1 MNIVIRKMVG
11 VMRTKGRHIGLPL
24 LITLLIVGCG
34 EQGRAGKGSDDLIS
48 TTDLGTTIGS
58 LAEVSWPESIRL
70 EGYSLVVGL
79 RGTGSAECP
88 PQIRAY
94 LAKYILTQFPGR
106 KMSVRRFISGLD
118 TAIVLVEGI
127 MPAVAS
133 RNEHFDVRVTALP
146 GTQTT
151 SLEGGWLLDT
161 ELKTVGTFGI
171 TTKVI
176 AEAKG
181 PVFIDKIGTSDLS
194 DKSEIN
200 KRAGYVLAGGRVL
213 DEYKVT
219 LVLGEPDFR
228 NINSIRNRLN
238 ELFGDGT
245 AKPVLY
251 GRLDVIVP
259 AKYRDQ
265 KQRFISIMKATYLT
279 HSTEII
285 RERIKIFIRKLAS
298 SQDAYA
304 SEIALEAIGNQSLGG
319 LSVLLNVSNEQVR
332 LRAARCMLNLGG
344 DAGLTTLRQIAMDK
358 GSAYRVE
365 ALESITTGARRND
378 AARISQRLL
387 RDDDSHI
394 RLAAYEQLRKLDDIA
409 VTQERIAGNFYLEQI
424 VQTPHKSIF
433 VSRSGQPRIVLFG
446 APIRCSGGVFVR
458 SADGNITIDAPAGQ
472 EYVSITRKHPFRP
485 GVIAQLKSSF
495 EVGDIIRTLC
505 AKPLKKGERGRGG
518 LGVTY
523 ADVIALL
530 KRMCDKGA
538 VKAEFWAGP
547 LPKIG

>member
-1 MNIVIRKMVG
+1 MGIIIRKTVG
-11 VMRTKGRHIGLPL
+11 VTRIKGRHIGLPL
-24 LITLLIVGCG
+24 LIALLIVSCG
-34 EQGRAGKGSDDLIS
+34 EQGRGVKDLAPTI
-48 TTDLGTTIGS
+48 DLGTTIGS
-58 LAEVSWPESIRL
+58 LVEMSWPESIRL

-94 LAKYILTQFPGR
+94 LAQHLLTQFPGR
-106 KMSVRRFISGLD
+106 TINIERFIGGSD
-118 TAIVLVEGI
+118 TAVVLVEGI

-133 RNEHFDVRVTALP
+133 RNEYFDVRVTALG

-151 SLEGGWLLDT
+151 SLEGGFLLGT

-171 TTKVI
+171 KTKVV
-176 AEAKG
+176 ADARG
-181 PVFIDKIGTSDLS
+181 PVFIDKISTS
-194 DKSEIN
+194 EMN
-200 KRAGYVLAGGRVL
+200 KRIGYVLGKGKVL

-219 LVLGEPDFR
+219 LVLGEPDFITT
-228 NINSIRNRLN
+228 NNIRNRLN

-245 AKPVLY
+245 AKVVLP
-251 GRLDVIVP
+251 GRLEVKVP
-259 AKYRDQ
+259 AKYREQ
-265 KQRFISIMKATYLT
+265 KQRFISIIKATYLT
-279 HSTEII
+279 QNTEVI
-285 RERIKIFIRKLAS
+285 RERIKTFIRKLAAL
-298 SQDAYA
+298 QDADA
-304 SEIALEAIGNQSLGG
+304 SEIALEAIGNQSLSG
-319 LSVLLNVSNEQVR
+319 LVVLLNVSNEQVR
-332 LRAARCMLNLGG
+332 LRAARCMLNLGS
-344 DAGLTTLRQIAMDK
+344 DAGLVTLRQIAMDR

-387 RDDDSHI
+387 RDDDFHI

-424 VQTPHKSIF
+424 VQTPHKTIF

-446 APIRCSGGVFVR
+446 APIRCSDGIFVS
-458 SADGNITIDAPAGQ
+458 SADGDITIDAPVGQ
-472 EYVSITRKHPFRP
+472 EYVSIIRKHPLRP

-495 EVGDIIRTLC
+495 ELGDIIRTLC
-505 AKPLKKGERGRGG
+505 EKPLKKGEQGRGG

>member
-1 MNIVIRKMVG
+1 MGIIIRKTVG
-11 VMRTKGRHIGLPL
+11 VTRIKGRHIGLPL
-24 LITLLIVGCG
+24 LIALLIVSCG
-34 EQGRAGKGSDDLIS
+34 EQGRGVKDLAPTI
-48 TTDLGTTIGS
+48 DLGTTIGS
-58 LAEVSWPESIRL
+58 LVEMSWPESIRL
-70 EGYSLVVGL
+70 EGYYLVVGL

-94 LAKYILTQFPGR
+94 LAQHLLTQFPGR
-106 KMSVRRFISGLD
+106 TINIERFIGGSD
-118 TAIVLVEGI
+118 TAVVLVEGI

-133 RNEHFDVRVTALP
+133 RNEYFDVRVTALG

-151 SLEGGWLLDT
+151 SLEGGFLLGT

-171 TTKVI
+171 KTKVV
-176 AEAKG
+176 ADARG
-181 PVFIDKIGTSDLS
+181 PVFIDKISTS
-194 DKSEIN
+194 EMN
-200 KRAGYVLAGGRVL
+200 KRIGYVLGKGKVL

-219 LVLGEPDFR
+219 LVLGEPDFITT
-228 NINSIRNRLN
+228 NNIRNRLN

-245 AKPVLY
+245 AKVVLP
-251 GRLDVIVP
+251 GRLEVKVP
-259 AKYRDQ
+259 AKYREQ

-279 HSTEII
+279 QNTEITG
-285 RERIKIFIRKLAS
+285 ERIKTFIRKLAAL
-298 SQDAYA
+298 QDADA

-319 LSVLLNVSNEQVR
+319 LSVLLNVSIEQVR
-332 LRAARCMLNLGG
+332 LRAARCMLNLGS
-344 DAGLTTLRQIAMDK
+344 DADLATLRQIAMDR

-387 RDDDSHI
+387 RDDDFHI

-424 VQTPHKSIF
+424 VQTPYKTIF

-446 APIRCSGGVFVR
+446 APIRCSDGIFVS
-458 SADGNITIDAPAGQ
+458 SADGDITIDAPVGQ
-472 EYVSITRKHPFRP
+472 EYVSIIRKHPLRP

-495 EVGDIIRTLC
+495 ELGDIIRTLC
-505 AKPLKKGERGRGG
+505 EKPLKKGERGRGG

>member
-1 MNIVIRKMVG
+1 MGIIIRKTVG
-11 VMRTKGRHIGLPL
+11 VTRIKGRHIGLPL
-24 LITLLIVGCG
+24 LIALLIVSCG
-34 EQGRAGKGSDDLIS
+34 EQGRGVKDLAPMI
-48 TTDLGTTIGS
+48 DLGTTIGS
-58 LAEVSWPESIRL
+58 LVEMSWPESIRL
-70 EGYSLVVGL
+70 EGYCLVVGL

-94 LAKYILTQFPGR
+94 LAQHLLTQFPR
-106 KMSVRRFISGLD
+106 RTINIERFIGGSD
-118 TAIVLVEGI
+118 TAVVLVEGI

-133 RNEHFDVRVTALP
+133 RNEYFDVRVTALG

-151 SLEGGWLLDT
+151 SLEGGFLLGT

-171 TTKVI
+171 KTKVV
-176 AEAKG
+176 ADARG
-181 PVFIDKIGTSDLS
+181 PVFIDKISTS
-194 DKSEIN
+194 EMN
-200 KRAGYVLAGGRVL
+200 KRIGYVLGKGKVL

-228 NINSIRNRLN
+228 TTNNIRNRLN
-238 ELFGDGT
+238 GLFGDGT
-245 AKPVLY
+245 AKVVLP
-251 GRLDVIVP
+251 GRLEVKVP
-259 AKYRDQ
+259 AKYREQ
-265 KQRFISIMKATYLT
+265 KQRFISIIKATYLT

-285 RERIKIFIRKLAS
+285 RERIKTFIRKLAAL
-298 SQDAYA
+298 QDADA
-304 SEIALEAIGNQSLGG
+304 SEIALEAIGNQSLSG
-319 LSVLLNVSNEQVR
+319 LVVLLNVSNEQVR
-332 LRAARCMLNLGG
+332 LRAARCMLNLGS
-344 DAGLTTLRQIAMDK
+344 DAGLATLRQIAMDR
-358 GSAYRVE
+358 GSAYRAE

-387 RDDDSHI
+387 RDDDFHM
-394 RLAAYEQLRKLDDIA
+394 RLAAYEQLRKIDDIA
-409 VTQERIAGNFYLEQI
+409 VSQEFIAGNFYLEQI

-446 APIRCSGGVFVR
+446 APIRCSDGIFVR
-458 SADGNITIDAPAGQ
+458 SADGDITIDAPVGQ
-472 EYVSITRKHPFRP
+472 EYVSIIRKHPLRP

-495 EVGDIIRTLC
+495 ELGDIIRTLC
-505 AKPLKKGERGRGG
+505 EKPLKKGEQGRGG

>member
-11 VMRTKGRHIGLPL
+11 LMRIKGRHIVLPL
-24 LITLLIVGCG
+24 LIALLIAGCG
-34 EQGRAGKGSDDLIS
+34 EQGRAGKGSNDLIS
-48 TTDLGTTIGS
+48 TADLGTTIES

-70 EGYSLVVGL
+70 EGYNLVVGL
-79 RGTGSAECP
+79 NGTGSAECP

-94 LAKYILTQFPGR
+94 LAKHISTQLPGR
-106 KMSVRRFISGLD
+106 KVNVEKFISGSD
-118 TAIVLVEGI
+118 TAVVLVEGI

-133 RNEHFDVRVTALP
+133 RNESFDVRVTALP

-151 SLEGGWLLDT
+151 SLEGGWLLGT

-176 AEAKG
+176 ADAKG
-181 PVFIDKIGTSDLS
+181 PVFIDKISPSDLS

-213 DEYKVT
+213 DECKVT

-228 NINSIRNRLN
+228 NVNSIRNRLN
-238 ELFGDGT
+238 GLFGDGT

-251 GRLDVIVP
+251 GRIEVTVP
-259 AKYRDQ
+259 AKYREQ

-279 HSTEII
+279 YSTEII

-298 SQDAYA
+298 LQDSDA

-319 LSVLLNVSNEQVR
+319 LGVLLNVSNEQVR
-332 LRAARCMLNLGG
+332 LQAARCMLNLGS
-344 DAGLTTLRQIAMDK
+344 DAGLVTLRQIAMDK

-365 ALESITTGARRND
+365 ALESITMAARRND

-387 RDDDSHI
+387 RDDDFYI

-424 VQTPHKSIF
+424 VQTPHKTIF
-433 VSRSGQPRIVLFG
+433 VSRSGQPRIALFG
-446 APIRCSGGVFVR
+446 APIRCSGGVFIR
-458 SADGNITIDAPAGQ
+458 SADGNITIDAPTSQ
-472 EYVSITRKHPFRP
+472 EYVSIIRKHPFRP
-485 GVIAQLKSSF
+485 GAIAQLKSSF

-505 AKPLKKGERGRGG
+505 EKPLKEGERGRGG

-523 ADVIALL
+523 TDVIALL
-530 KRMCDKGA
+530 KQMCDKGA

>member
-1 MNIVIRKMVG
+1 MGIIIRKTFG
-11 VMRTKGRHIGLPL
+11 VTRIKGRPIGLLL
-24 LITLLIVGCG
+24 LIALLIVSCG
-34 EQGRAGKGSDDLIS
+34 EQGRGVKDLAPTI
-48 TTDLGTTIGS
+48 DLGTTIGS
-58 LAEVSWPESIRL
+58 LAEMSWPESIRL
-70 EGYSLVVGL
+70 EGYCLVVGL

-94 LAKYILTQFPGR
+94 LAQHLLKQFPR
-106 KMSVRRFISGLD
+106 RTINIERFIVGSD
-118 TAIVLVEGI
+118 TAVVLVEGI
-127 MPAVAS
+127 MPTVAS
-133 RNEHFDVRVTALP
+133 RNEYFDVRVTALG

-151 SLEGGWLLDT
+151 SLEGGFLLVT

-171 TTKVI
+171 KTKVV
-176 AEAKG
+176 ADARG
-181 PVFIDKIGTSDLS
+181 PVFIDKISTS
-194 DKSEIN
+194 EMN
-200 KRAGYVLAGGRVL
+200 KRIGYVLGKGKVL

-228 NINSIRNRLN
+228 TTNNIRNRLN
-238 ELFGDGT
+238 GLFGDGT
-245 AKPVLY
+245 AKVVLP
-251 GRLDVIVP
+251 GRLEVKVP
-259 AKYRDQ
+259 AKYREQ
-265 KQRFISIMKATYLT
+265 KQRFISIIKATYLT

-285 RERIKIFIRKLAS
+285 RERIKTFIRKLAAL
-298 SQDAYA
+298 QDADA
-304 SEIALEAIGNQSLGG
+304 SEIALEAIGNQSLSG
-319 LSVLLNVSNEQVR
+319 LVVLLNVSNEQVR
-332 LRAARCMLNLGG
+332 LRAARCMLNLGS
-344 DAGLTTLRQIAMDK
+344 DAGLATLRQIAMDR
-358 GSAYRVE
+358 GSAYRAE

-387 RDDDSHI
+387 RDDDFHI

-409 VTQERIAGNFYLEQI
+409 VSQEFIAGNFYLEQI

-446 APIRCSGGVFVR
+446 APIRCSDGIFVR
-458 SADGNITIDAPAGQ
+458 SADGDITIDAPVGQ
-472 EYVSITRKHPFRP
+472 EYVSIIRKHPLRP

-505 AKPLKKGERGRGG
+505 EKPLKKGEQGRGG

>member
-1 MNIVIRKMVG
+1 MGIIIRKTVG
-11 VMRTKGRHIGLPL
+11 VTRIKGRHIGLPL
-24 LITLLIVGCG
+24 LIALLIVSCG
-34 EQGRAGKGSDDLIS
+34 EQGRGVKDLAPTI
-48 TTDLGTTIGS
+48 DLGTTIGS
-58 LAEVSWPESIRL
+58 LVEMSWPESIRL
-70 EGYSLVVGL
+70 EGYCLVVGL

-88 PQIRAY
+88 PQIRTY
-94 LAKYILTQFPGR
+94 LAQHFIKQFPR
-106 KMSVRRFISGLD
+106 RPINMERFIDGSD
-118 TAIVLVEGI
+118 TAVVLVEGI

-133 RNEHFDVRVTALP
+133 RNEYFDVRVTALG

-151 SLEGGWLLDT
+151 SLEGGFLLGT

-171 TTKVI
+171 KTKVV
-176 AEAKG
+176 ADARG
-181 PVFIDKIGTSDLS
+181 PVFIDKISTS
-194 DKSEIN
+194 EMN
-200 KRAGYVLAGGRVL
+200 KRIGYVLGKGKIL

-219 LVLGEPDFR
+219 LVLGGPDFR
-228 NINSIRNRLN
+228 TTNNIRNRLN
-238 ELFGDGT
+238 GLFGDGT
-245 AKPVLY
+245 TKVILP
-251 GRLDVIVP
+251 GRLEVKVP
-259 AKYRDQ
+259 AKYREQ

-279 HSTEII
+279 QNTEVI
-285 RERIKIFIRKLAS
+285 RERIKTFIGKLAAL
-298 SQDAYA
+298 QDADA

-332 LRAARCMLNLGG
+332 LRAARCMLNLGS
-344 DAGLTTLRQIAMDK
+344 DAGLATLRQIAMDR

-387 RDDDSHI
+387 RDDDFHI

-409 VTQERIAGNFYLEQI
+409 VSQEVIAGNFHLEQI

-446 APIRCSGGVFVR
+446 APIRCSDGIFVR
-458 SADGNITIDAPAGQ
+458 SADGDITIDAPVSQ
-472 EYVSITRKHPFRP
+472 EYVSIIRKHPLRP

-505 AKPLKKGERGRGG
+505 EKPLKKGERGRGG

>member
-11 VMRTKGRHIGLPL
+11 VMRIKGMYIGLPL
-24 LITLLIVGCG
+24 LIALLIAGCG
-34 EQGRAGKGSDDLIS
+34 EQGRAGKGSNDLIPAI
-48 TTDLGTTIGS
+48 DLGTTIGS
-58 LAEVSWPESIRL
+58 LAEMSWPESIRL

-79 RGTGSAECP
+79 SGTGSAECP

-94 LAKYILTQFPGR
+94 LAKYLLTQLPGR
-106 KMSVRRFISGLD
+106 TINVEKFISDSD
-118 TAIVLVEGI
+118 TAVVLVEGI

-133 RNEHFDVRVTALP
+133 RNESFDVRVTALP

-151 SLEGGWLLDT
+151 SLEGGWLLGT
-161 ELKTVGTFGI
+161 ELKAEGTFGI

-176 AEAKG
+176 ADAKG
-181 PVFIDKIGTSDLS
+181 PVFIDKISP
-194 DKSEIN
+194 SEIS
-200 KRAGYVLAGGRVL
+200 KRTGYVLVGGRVL

-228 NINSIRNRLN
+228 NVNSIRNRLN

-251 GRLDVIVP
+251 GRIEVTVP
-259 AKYRDQ
+259 AKYREQ
-265 KQRFISIMKATYLT
+265 KQRFISIIKATYLT

-298 SQDAYA
+298 LQDAYA

-332 LRAARCMLNLGG
+332 LRAARCMLNLGS
-344 DAGLTTLRQIAMDK
+344 DAGLATLRQIAMDK

-387 RDDDSHI
+387 RDDDFYI

-409 VTQERIAGNFYLEQI
+409 VTQELIAGNFYLEQI

-446 APIRCSGGVFVR
+446 APIRCSDGVFVR
-458 SADGNITIDAPAGQ
+458 SADGNITIDAPASQ
-472 EYVSITRKHPFRP
+472 ESVSIIRKHPLRP

-495 EVGDIIRTLC
+495 EVSDIIRTLC
-505 AKPLKKGERGRGG
+505 EKPLKKGERGRGG

>member
-1 MNIVIRKMVG
+1 MGIVIRKMG
-11 VMRTKGRHIGLPL
+11 GLMRIKDRHIVLPL
-24 LITLLIVGCG
+24 LIALLIAGCG
-34 EQGRAGKGSDDLIS
+34 EGRAGKGSKDLIS
-48 TTDLGTTIGS
+48 TVDLGTTIGS

-70 EGYSLVVGL
+70 EGYCLVVGL

-94 LAKYILTQFPGR
+94 FAKYILTQFPGR
-106 KMSVRRFISGLD
+106 KMSVERFISGLD

-127 MPAVAS
+127 MPTVAS
-133 RNEHFDVRVTALP
+133 RNEYFDVRVTAPP

-151 SLEGGWLLDT
+151 SLEGGWLLGT
-161 ELKTVGTFGI
+161 ELKMEGTFGI

-176 AEAKG
+176 ADAKG

-200 KRAGYVLAGGRVL
+200 KRAGYVLGGGRVL

-219 LVLGEPDFR
+219 LVLGKPDFR
-228 NINSIRNRLN
+228 NVNSIRNRLN

-251 GRLDVIVP
+251 GRIEVTVP

-279 HSTEII
+279 YSTEII
-285 RERIKIFIRKLAS
+285 RERIKIFIRKLAA
-298 SQDAYA
+298 SQDSDA

-319 LSVLLNVSNEQVR
+319 LSALLNVSNEQVR
-332 LRAARCMLNLGG
+332 LRAARCMLNLGS
-344 DAGLTTLRQIAMDK
+344 DAGLVTLRQIAMDR

-387 RDDDSHI
+387 RDDDFHI
-394 RLAAYEQLRKLDDIA
+394 RLAAYEQLLKLDDIA
-409 VTQERIAGNFYLEQI
+409 VSQEHIAGNFYLEQI
-424 VQTPHKSIF
+424 VRTPHKSIF

-446 APIRCSGGVFVR
+446 APIRCSDGIFVR

-472 EYVSITRKHPFRP
+472 EYVSIIRKHPFRP
-485 GVIAQLKSSF
+485 SVIAQLKSKF
-495 EVGDIIRTLC
+495 DLGDIIRTLC
-505 AKPLKKGERGRGG
+505 EKPLKKGERGRGG

-538 VKAEFWAGP
+538 VKAEFRAGP

>member
-1 MNIVIRKMVG
+1 MDIIIRKTVC
-11 VMRTKGRHIGLPL
+11 VIAAIHISCF
-24 LITLLIVGCG
+24 IAGCG
-34 EQGRAGKGSDDLIS
+34 EQGRAGRGSKDLIP
-48 TTDLGTTIGS
+48 TIDLGTTIGS
-58 LAEVSWPESIRL
+58 LVEVSWPESIRL

-94 LAKYILTQFPGR
+94 LVQHIPTLYPDR
-106 KMSVRRFISGLD
+106 KINVDKMISGPD
-118 TAIVLVEGI
+118 TAVVLVEGI

-133 RNEHFDVRVTALP
+133 KNESFDVRVTALP

-151 SLEGGWLLDT
+151 SLEGGWLLGT

-171 TTKVI
+171 TTKIV
-176 AEAKG
+176 ADARG
-181 PVFIDKIGTSDLS
+181 PVFIDTISASDLS

-200 KRAGYVLAGGRVL
+200 KRVGYVLGRAKIL

-228 NINSIRNRLN
+228 TTNSIRNRLD

-245 AKPVLY
+245 AKVVLPD
-251 GRLDVIVP
+251 RIDVTVP
-259 AKYRDQ
+259 AKYREQ
-265 KQRFISIMKATYLT
+265 KQRFISIIKATYLT
-279 HSTEII
+279 QSTEII
-285 RERIKIFIRKLAS
+285 RERIKIFIRKLAAL
-298 SQDAYA
+298 QDAYA

-332 LRAARCMLNLGG
+332 LRAARCMLNLGS
-344 DAGLTTLRQIAMDK
+344 DAGLVILRQIAMDK
-358 GSAYRVE
+358 DSTYRLK
-365 ALESITTGARRND
+365 ALGSITTGARRND
-378 AARISQRLL
+378 AAAISQRLL
-387 RDDDSHI
+387 RDDDFHI

-409 VTQERIAGNFYLEQI
+409 VSQELIAGNFYLEQI
-424 VQTPHKSIF
+424 VQTPHKAIF

-446 APIRCSGGVFVR
+446 APIRCSDGVFVR
-458 SADGNITIDAPAGQ
+458 SADGNITIDAPTGQ
-472 EYVSITRKHPFRP
+472 EYVSIIRKHPLRP

-495 EVGDIIRTLC
+495 ELGDIIRTLC
-505 AKPLKKGERGRGG
+505 EKPLKKGEQGRGG

-523 ADVIALL
+523 ADVVALL